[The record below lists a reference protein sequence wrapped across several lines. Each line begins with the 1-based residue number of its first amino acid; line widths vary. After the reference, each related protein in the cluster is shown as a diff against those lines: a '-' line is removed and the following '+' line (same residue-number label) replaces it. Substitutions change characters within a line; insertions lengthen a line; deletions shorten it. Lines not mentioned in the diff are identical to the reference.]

1 MRVDNYIRDDV
12 FVGKNSHF
20 YTQISDD
27 LFLVIDQVFSDFFY
41 LFQIFHIFA
50 LLNVMYDPF
59 FTRKSPISENNY
71 FLDDTFFLLC
81 SYFRA
86 HPTTLLLKIL
96 GGGRMHGPSPTS
108 IFGGPSPQSP
118 YRPPPMSRPICL
130 HRSHHVGY
138 TWKLD
143 RCSIAYANA
152 SSLSHII

>member
-1 MRVDNYIRDDV
+1 MRVDNYISDDV

-59 FTRKSPISENNY
+59 FTRKTPISENNY

-96 GGGRMHGPSPTS
+96 GGRMHGPSPPQYL
-108 IFGGPSPQSP
+108 GDRPPSPP
-118 YRPPPMSRPICL
+118 IGLRPCPD
-130 HRSHHVGY
+130 RSVF
-138 TWKLD
+138 TAL
-143 RCSIAYANA
+143 IM
-152 SSLSHII
+152 